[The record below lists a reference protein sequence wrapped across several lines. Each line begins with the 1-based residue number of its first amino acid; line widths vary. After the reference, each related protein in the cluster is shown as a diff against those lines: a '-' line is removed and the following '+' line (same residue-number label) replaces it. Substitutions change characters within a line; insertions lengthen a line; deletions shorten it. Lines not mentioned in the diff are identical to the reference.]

1 VGLRNLPSWKD
12 YSQILLDRFDE
23 VCEDPMAELMRLRQ
37 KGPVTKF
44 HEQFDA
50 IVSKVELAEEHQL
63 SCFLG
68 GLKQDVQMMVRMFQP
83 DSIRKAF
90 SLAKM
95 YESAITTH
103 PQQKLFSKS
112 AKTIHFSK
120 PPLFPTPPNPAETSN
135 PKHKLQ

>member
-1 VGLRNLPSWKD
+1 MG
-12 YSQILLDRFDE
+12 
-23 VCEDPMAELMRLRQ
+23 ELMRLRQ
-37 KGPVTKF
+37 KGSVIKF

-50 IVSKVELAEEHQL
+50 IVSRVELAHQL

-83 DSIRKAF
+83 YSIRKAF

-95 YESAITTH
+95 YESAITAN

-112 AKTIHFSK
+112 AKTSHFSK
-120 PPLFPTPPNPAETSN
+120 PPLLPTPPNLAETAQNTKYKKSY
-135 PKHKLQ
+135 LYLYE